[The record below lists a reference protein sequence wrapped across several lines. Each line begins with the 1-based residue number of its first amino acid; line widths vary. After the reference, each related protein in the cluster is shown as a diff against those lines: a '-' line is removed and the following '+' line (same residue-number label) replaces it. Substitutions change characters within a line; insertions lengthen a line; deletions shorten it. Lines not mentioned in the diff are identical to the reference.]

1 MTNMSM
7 ERSCN
12 TIGLALRSFTTF
24 TSGTT
29 DFCAVITKG
38 SSKATEDK
46 KCLIFITK
54 QCFDETC

>member
-38 SSKATEDK
+38 SSKAVEDK
-46 KCLIFITK
+46 KCLIFIT
-54 QCFDETC
+54 